1 MAAFRRAPPAT
12 RCPTECRPLR
22 RRYPTTRSRRSGHTS
37 ALPGATGDRRCRRD
51 RPMNCASHLWI
62 DAAMISSESD
72 SGTQQ
77 DAAVN
82 EILSSGAKGAVML
95 AGLATA
101 IVVAIWFAFY
111 LLVFLP
117 RAIAP

>member
-1 MAAFRRAPPAT
+1 MLNSDPAA
-12 RCPTECRPLR
+12 
-22 RRYPTTRSRRSGHTS
+22 
-37 ALPGATGDRRCRRD
+37 RD
-51 RPMNCASHLWI
+51 
-62 DAAMISSESD
+62 D

-77 DAAVN
+77 DAEVN
-82 EILSSGAKGAVML
+82 AILQSGAKGAVVL

-111 LLVFLP
+111 ALVFVP